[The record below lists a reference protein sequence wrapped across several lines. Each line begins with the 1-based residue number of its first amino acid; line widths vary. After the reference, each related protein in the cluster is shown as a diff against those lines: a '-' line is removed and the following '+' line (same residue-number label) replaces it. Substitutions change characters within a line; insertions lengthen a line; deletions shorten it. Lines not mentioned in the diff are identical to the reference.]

1 MSSGCGFGLAF
12 GKVPLRPMRP
22 SMTARAE
29 RMNSRDR
36 AALAPVLSAL
46 RAVHK
51 PVNPM
56 DIQGVVRALDGAVKT
71 AKTAALQVIEDHRQ
85 CPYYSSRFG
94 GGLPNRDE

>member
-1 MSSGCGFGLAF
+1 
-12 GKVPLRPMRP
+12 
-22 SMTARAE
+22 
-29 RMNSRDR
+29 MNSRDR

-71 AKTAALQVIEDHRQ
+71 AKTAALVIES
-85 CPYYSSRFG
+85 CGYGEYE
-94 GGLPNRDE
+94 LAKDEADTL